1 MEEAKR
7 AILQMKYARIIKAIA
22 DKAGLTLEEAMEVF
36 YNSVTFKMIETG
48 IADLHC
54 RSDFYLADEVV
65 LEWENQKEMTQH

>member
-22 DKAGLTLEEAMEVF
+22 DKTGFTLEKAMEIF
-36 YNSVTFKMIETG
+36 YNSVTFKMIENG

-65 LEWENQKEMTQH
+65 LELEGQRELAQH

>member
-22 DKAGLTLEEAMEVF
+22 DKTGFTLENAMEIF
-36 YNSVTFKMIETG
+36 YNSVTFKMIENG

-65 LEWENQKEMTQH
+65 LELEGQRELAQH

>member
-22 DKAGLTLEEAMEVF
+22 DKAGLTLEEAMEIF
-36 YNSVTFKMIETG
+36 YNSLTFRMIENG

-54 RSDFYLADEVV
+54 RSDYYLADEVV
-65 LEWENQKEMTQH
+65 LECEGRKELAQY